1 MNQKKY
7 KVFWKYLW
15 KQKIH
20 RHKTT
25 ISIEDV
31 ANYKIVVFNEV
42 SFSKKKKKKAVL
54 ATKMLKKIKPLCVFL
69 PKMSPYGKYFDEIKD
84 VSFLIRDDKFL
95 GKYIEIWGKV
105 SYTIGKEIDSNPVY
119 NKIYIKKNSDE
130 EDSSE
135 EENSSEEED
144 SVEEDSNEE
153 EDSDKK
159 IMYYQKLSCYGQKY
173 YLTHQKYLS
182 GLLKIL
188 WQSDLFEGL
197 IIQVMKKL
205 WKCFMDVKIFNF
217 KIFAFENFL
226 NLGLILPQAT
236 HFPTTRDRVL
246 NISDVLNISGFWLWR
261 GYEYARA
268 TQG

>member
-1 MNQKKY
+1 MRFLSVKK
-7 KVFWKYLW
+7 
-15 KQKIH
+15 
-20 RHKTT
+20 
-25 ISIEDV
+25 
-31 ANYKIVVFNEV
+31 
-42 SFSKKKKKKAVL
+42 KKKKKKAVL

-226 NLGLILPQAT
+226 NLGLILPQVT

-246 NISDVLNISGFWLWR
+246 NISDVLSISGFWLWR
-261 GYEYARA
+261 GYEYARV